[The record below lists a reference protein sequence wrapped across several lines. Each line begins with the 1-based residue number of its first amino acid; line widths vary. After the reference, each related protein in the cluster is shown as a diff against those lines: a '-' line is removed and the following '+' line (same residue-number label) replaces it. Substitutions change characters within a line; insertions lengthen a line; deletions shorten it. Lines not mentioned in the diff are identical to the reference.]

1 MTQEKVTTL
10 NHSRSNQRKPLTPLD
25 SHQRGGGS
33 IFASAG
39 FPTREPHRNAIG
51 SRSIAKSK
59 SRSIWTK
66 RKTTIRRKK
75 VPVPPKQAS
84 RGDSLLLAKPCTK
97 RCVQM
102 FTRLQMEPTLVGRV
116 RWILSL
122 DTREEWDKQV
132 EGNAQT
138 INIDLLGWGEV
149 ALFLPVVWFQIE
161 TRLQLSLVG
170 VV

>member
-1 MTQEKVTTL
+1 
-10 NHSRSNQRKPLTPLD
+10 
-25 SHQRGGGS
+25 
-33 IFASAG
+33 
-39 FPTREPHRNAIG
+39 
-51 SRSIAKSK
+51 
-59 SRSIWTK
+59 
-66 RKTTIRRKK
+66 
-75 VPVPPKQAS
+75 
-84 RGDSLLLAKPCTK
+84 
-97 RCVQM
+97 M

-138 INIDLLGWGEV
+138 IKIDLLGWGEV